1 MEKDWKIM
9 TINPKRSEIWQV
21 NLDPTIGQEIKKKRP
36 VIVISSDIY
45 SPIAL
50 RIVIP
55 VTTWQDKFIHRPFM
69 VKINKN
75 NLNGLIRDSTGNVLQ
90 IRSISTQRFIN
101 KLGVISDE
109 IMEQLLLALII
120 SVDYSL
126 E

>member
-1 MEKDWKIM
+1 M

-55 VTTWQDKFIHRPFM
+55 VTTWQNKFINRPFM
-69 VKINKN
+69 VKIVKN
-75 NLNGLIRDSTGNVLQ
+75 NLNGLSQDSAGNVLQ

-101 KLGVISDE
+101 KFGIVSDE
-109 IMEQLLLALII
+109 IIQQLLLALII

>member
-1 MEKDWKIM
+1 M
-9 TINPKRSEIWQV
+9 TINPKRGEIWQV

-55 VTTWQDKFIHRPFM
+55 VTTWQDKFINRPFM
-69 VKINKN
+69 VKIYKN
-75 NLNGLIRDSTGNVLQ
+75 NLNGLMRDSAGNVLQ
-90 IRSISTQRFIN
+90 IRSISTQRFID

-109 IMEQLLLALII
+109 IMEKLLLALII

-126 E
+126 DT

>member
-1 MEKDWKIM
+1 M
-9 TINPKRSEIWQV
+9 TINPKRGEVWQV

-55 VTTWQDKFIHRPFM
+55 VTTWQDKFINRPFM

-109 IMEQLLLALII
+109 IMEQLILALII